1 MEQTV
6 CESGE
11 VATEMTREGVS
22 NKRKDWLRKIVDR
35 LNSMQGR
42 GAHENGD
49 SDIVRK
55 RQESLE
61 QTSRREGGSIEMK
74 WERNE

>member
-1 MEQTV
+1 M
-6 CESGE
+6 
-11 VATEMTREGVS
+11 
-22 NKRKDWLRKIVDR
+22 RKIVDR

-55 RQESLE
+55 KRESLE